1 MLDQGTAPPSTG
13 RKRLSPPPAAGF
25 GARLMRRKPVER
37 LVAEGGQGEGGSL
50 RRSLGMWQLTMIS
63 IGATL
68 GTGIFVVLG
77 EAVPDAGPAV
87 VISFVLAGITA
98 LFSALSY
105 AELAGT
111 IPVSGSSYSYAY
123 ATLGEIVAWVC
134 GWCLILEYGVSV
146 AAVAVGWGQYLNE
159 LLDGTIGV
167 TIPDALANPP
177 GVDGGIFNLP
187 ALLVVL
193 LCMAFLIGGAKE
205 SARANT
211 IMVAVKIAALLLF
224 CAVAFTGIRA
234 GNYAPFMPLGLGGVS
249 AAGATL
255 FFSYIGFDAASTAGE
270 EAKNPK
276 KDLPKAIMLSLLI
289 VTAIYVLVAAI
300 AIGAMPWG
308 EFKGS
313 EAALAGIMEDVTG
326 QSFWAVLLAAGA
338 VIAIASVVLTVL
350 YGQTRILFAMSRDG
364 LVPKAFAKVNRKGVP
379 LANTLIVSLFCGV
392 LAAAV
397 PLGQLAD
404 ATSIGTLFAF
414 ALVNIA
420 VIVLRFTR
428 PDMHRSFRV
437 PLSGVRITVRSVQ
450 IPLGLI
456 FPVLGFGMCVY
467 MMCNL
472 DVITW
477 QVFGAWMVLG
487 LLIYFFYGMRR
498 SRLATEALGEALPAA
513 AGAAKGAVP
522 AQKAKRT
529 APKAGAKAAAG
540 TAAKAAATAA
550 KGEAK
555 SGAKADEK
563 ADTKADAKADAEPAT
578 KSGAKPAAKAGPKP
592 GAKPGARTGAK
603 AGSRNTK
610 KARGKGRRKGR

>member
-1 MLDQGTAPPSTG
+1 VLEHGAASPTAQRPEQE
-13 RKRLSPPPAAGF
+13 PPAGGL

-50 RRSLGMWQLTMIS
+50 RRSMGVWQLTMIS

-87 VISFVLAGITA
+87 IVSFVIAGITA

-123 ATLGEIVAWVC
+123 ATLGELIAWVC

-159 LLDGTIGV
+159 LLDGTLGI
-167 TIPDALANPP
+167 TIPGVLAAPP
-177 GVDGGIFNLP
+177 GDGGVFNLP

-193 LCMAFLIGGAKE
+193 LAMAFLLGGAKE
-205 SARANT
+205 SARANA
-211 IMVAVKIAALLLF
+211 IMVGVKIAALVLF

-234 GNYAPFMPLGLGGVS
+234 GNYTPFMPLGMAGVS

-270 EAKNPK
+270 EARNPQR
-276 KDLPKAIMLSLLI
+276 DLPRAIMLSLVI
-289 VTAIYVLVAAI
+289 VTALYCLVAAV
-300 AIGAMPWG
+300 AVGALPWKRFTG
-308 EFKGS
+308 T

-326 QSFWAVLLAAGA
+326 QSFWAVVLAAGA

-364 LVPKAFAKVNRKGVP
+364 LVPAVFSKVHAGTGVP
-379 LANTLIVSLFCGV
+379 RANTVIVSLFCGV
-392 LAAAV
+392 LAAAI

-420 VIVLRFTR
+420 VIVLRRTR
-428 PDMHRSFRV
+428 PDMARTFRV
-437 PLSGVRITVRSVQ
+437 PLS
-450 IPLGLI
+450 PLFPLI
-456 FPVLGFGMCVY
+456 GFGLCLW
-467 MMCNL
+467 MMNSL
-472 DVITW
+472 EFVTW
-477 QVFGAWMVLG
+477 AVFGVWMAVGLVL
-487 LLIYFFYGMRR
+487 YFAYGMRR
-498 SRLATEALGEALPAA
+498 SRLATA
-513 AGAAKGAVP
+513 
-522 AQKAKRT
+522 
-529 APKAGAKAAAG
+529 
-540 TAAKAAATAA
+540 
-550 KGEAK
+550 
-555 SGAKADEK
+555 EK
-563 ADTKADAKADAEPAT
+563 
-578 KSGAKPAAKAGPKP
+578 
-592 GAKPGARTGAK
+592 
-603 AGSRNTK
+603 
-610 KARGKGRRKGR
+610 

>member
-1 MLDQGTAPPSTG
+1 MLDHGSAPPAEEREGQAS
-13 RKRLSPPPAAGF
+13 RPAPAGGF
-25 GARLMRRKPVER
+25 GARLMRCKPVER

-77 EAVPDAGPAV
+77 EAVPEAGPAV
-87 VISFVLAGITA
+87 TVSFIIAGLTA

-123 ATLGEIVAWVC
+123 ATMGELIAWIC

-146 AAVAVGWGQYLNE
+146 AAVAVGWGEYLNE
-159 LLDGTIGV
+159 LLAGTIGV
-167 TIPDALANPP
+167 TIPDALAAPP
-177 GVDGGIFNLP
+177 GDGGIFNLP

-193 LCMAFLIGGAKE
+193 LSMAFLLGGARE

-211 IMVAVKIAALLLF
+211 IMVAVKIGALLLF

-234 GNYAPFMPLGLGGVS
+234 GNYTPFMPLGMAGVS

-270 EAKNPK
+270 EAKDPK
-276 KDLPKAIMLSLLI
+276 RDLPRAIMLSLLI
-289 VTAIYVLVAAI
+289 VTALYVLVAAV
-300 AIGAMPWG
+300 AVGAMPWKG
-308 EFKGS
+308 FSGS

-364 LVPKAFAKVNRKGVP
+364 LVPKVFSKVDARTGTP
-379 LANTLIVSLFCGV
+379 RANTVIVSLFCGV

-420 VIVLRFTR
+420 VIVLRRRR
-428 PDMHRSFRV
+428 PEMPRTFRV
-437 PLSGVRITVRSVQ
+437 PLS
-450 IPLGLI
+450 PLL
-456 FPVLGFGMCVY
+456 PVIGFGFCVW
-467 MMCNL
+467 MMGSL
-472 DVITW
+472 DAITW
-477 QVFGAWMVLG
+477 TVFAVWMAVG
-487 LLIYFFYGMRR
+487 LVVYFGYGMRR
-498 SRLATEALGEALPAA
+498 SRLATA
-513 AGAAKGAVP
+513 
-522 AQKAKRT
+522 
-529 APKAGAKAAAG
+529 
-540 TAAKAAATAA
+540 
-550 KGEAK
+550 
-555 SGAKADEK
+555 EK
-563 ADTKADAKADAEPAT
+563 
-578 KSGAKPAAKAGPKP
+578 
-592 GAKPGARTGAK
+592 
-603 AGSRNTK
+603 
-610 KARGKGRRKGR
+610 